1 MQLIEPPRLCP
12 AVSGTP
18 KMGTWVNT
26 RPNPRED
33 VQHMKMIRKTSL
45 TLAAA
50 ILSVGAIGI
59 SVPAH
64 ADTNWPCG
72 ACLRTGHR

>member
-1 MQLIEPPRLCP
+1 
-12 AVSGTP
+12 VSATP
-18 KMGTWVNT
+18 KMGTGEHE
-26 RPNPRED
+26 PNPRED
-33 VQHMKMIRKTSL
+33 VQHMKMMRKASL

-50 ILSVGAIGI
+50 MVSVGAIGI

-64 ADTNWPCG
+64 ADTNWPCS

>member
-1 MQLIEPPRLCP
+1 
-12 AVSGTP
+12 
-18 KMGTWVNT
+18 MGTWENT

-33 VQHMKMIRKTSL
+33 VQHMKMMRKASL

-50 ILSVGAIGI
+50 MVSVGAIGI

-64 ADTNWPCG
+64 ADTNWPCA

>member
-1 MQLIEPPRLCP
+1 
-12 AVSGTP
+12 
-18 KMGTWVNT
+18 
-26 RPNPRED
+26 
-33 VQHMKMIRKTSL
+33 MKMIRKTSL

-72 ACLRTGHR
+72 ACLRAGHR